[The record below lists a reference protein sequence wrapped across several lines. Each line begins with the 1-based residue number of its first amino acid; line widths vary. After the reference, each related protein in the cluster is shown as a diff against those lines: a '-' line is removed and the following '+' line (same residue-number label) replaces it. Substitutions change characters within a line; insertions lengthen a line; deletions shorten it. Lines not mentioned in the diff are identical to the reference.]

1 LIATLPSAAGL
12 RATLRRL
19 NAHIPPDVGGN
30 QERQMEMQK
39 QAIATTTTGI
49 AAELLSL
56 ALHALVAGAAAA
68 MVAGSLVVALT
79 VIAA

>member
-1 LIATLPSAAGL
+1 
-12 RATLRRL
+12 
-19 NAHIPPDVGGN
+19 
-30 QERQMEMQK
+30 MEMQK